1 MQTLYK
7 RSITYKGMVFEYAL
21 YKTQSGYT
29 VSVSKKAQ
37 DETMSSS
44 VPIDVDE
51 KEALRL
57 IKALQK
63 SRVTPVS
70 LIEAMA
76 DREMVQ

>member
-21 YKTQSGYT
+21 YKAQSGYT

>member
-29 VSVSKKAQ
+29 VSVSKKAH

-57 IKALQK
+57 IKALRK

>member
-44 VPIDVDE
+44 VPIDADE